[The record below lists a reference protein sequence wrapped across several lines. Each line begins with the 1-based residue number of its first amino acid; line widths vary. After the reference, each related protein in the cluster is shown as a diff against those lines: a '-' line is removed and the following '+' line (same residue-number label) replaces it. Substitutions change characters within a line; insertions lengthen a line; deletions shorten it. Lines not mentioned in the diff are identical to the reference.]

1 MVEARLAA
9 RAAVTM
15 AERAKRNSVRE
26 GVRVRERSRA
36 KSSAAKI
43 RPDRRCG
50 VAAVIWGREVRER
63 ADSMSA
69 RIEIEIGVWGWGWVD
84 CLGWE

>member
-1 MVEARLAA
+1 MQTRSMVEGKLAA

-15 AERAKRNSVRE
+15 LDRAKRNSFRS

-36 KSSAAKI
+36 KSSAAKM
-43 RPDRRCG
+43 RPERRWG
-50 VAAVIWGREVRER
+50 VAVVICAREVKER

-69 RIEIEIGVWGWGWVD
+69 RIEIG
-84 CLGWE
+84 L